1 MFLAS
6 IAFIANLYLH
16 IIADL
21 SKLVRSCWAS
31 CLMLSDRYE
40 AIAAG
45 VLEKLVASK
54 EHPKTGVKN
63 IVFGQQGFCF
73 YFPSSDLV

>member
-21 SKLVRSCWAS
+21 SKLVCSCWAS

-45 VLEKLVASK
+45 VLE
-54 EHPKTGVKN
+54 
-63 IVFGQQGFCF
+63 
-73 YFPSSDLV
+73 

>member
-6 IAFIANLYLH
+6 VAFIANLYLH

-21 SKLVRSCWAS
+21 SKLVRFCWAS

-54 EHPKTGVKN
+54 EHRKTGVKN
-63 IVFGQQGFCF
+63 IDFG
-73 YFPSSDLV
+73 